1 MRNSKNIDRLFQEKF
16 KDFEASP
23 PPELWENIETKLK
36 GKNKRRKI
44 LPIWWKTASVAAILV
59 LFFSIGL
66 LNQSKFSKKD
76 SISTAP
82 SNTKSFKNLTGNKIE
97 IFQNSFSFST
107 LENNISN
114 FNSSFNNIDLASIFK
129 NSEQQN
135 TNSSASKNNFQP
147 NSFAENRRTVISVA
161 SSKQGLL
168 PQNNLNFTTSFAING
183 KNEKKSLVEV
193 AENIKNQTENKIKD
207 SENEL
212 SNRWELQPNL
222 APVFMNSFNGGNA
235 VAGNLNGKTSSNA
248 NVSYGVNLAF
258 QINKRIKIRSGINQV
273 AMGYSTS
280 DVVVSG
286 LFQTAQASNLSGND
300 IATYGI
306 MSQEN
311 FEQLDTSQGRGFSES
326 GALNHEL
333 GFLEIPLEIQYN
345 IFDKK
350 FGLNIL
356 GGASTFLLNKNDVL
370 LETNQGISQLGSAN
384 NMNDTSFSANFGLG
398 MDYNFSKKWS
408 FNLEPKFKYQIN
420 TFEANTTDFKPYF
433 FGIYSGVKFKF

>member
-161 SSKQGLL
+161 SSKQGL
-168 PQNNLNFTTSFAING
+168 
-183 KNEKKSLVEV
+183 
-193 AENIKNQTENKIKD
+193 
-207 SENEL
+207 
-212 SNRWELQPNL
+212 
-222 APVFMNSFNGGNA
+222 
-235 VAGNLNGKTSSNA
+235 
-248 NVSYGVNLAF
+248 
-258 QINKRIKIRSGINQV
+258 
-273 AMGYSTS
+273 
-280 DVVVSG
+280 
-286 LFQTAQASNLSGND
+286 
-300 IATYGI
+300 
-306 MSQEN
+306 
-311 FEQLDTSQGRGFSES
+311 
-326 GALNHEL
+326 
-333 GFLEIPLEIQYN
+333 
-345 IFDKK
+345 
-350 FGLNIL
+350 
-356 GGASTFLLNKNDVL
+356 
-370 LETNQGISQLGSAN
+370 
-384 NMNDTSFSANFGLG
+384 
-398 MDYNFSKKWS
+398 
-408 FNLEPKFKYQIN
+408 
-420 TFEANTTDFKPYF
+420 
-433 FGIYSGVKFKF
+433 